1 MVTHSGT
8 LFAFRSALV
17 AEILAPLAAL
27 LVLLPA
33 LLGALPARLLRRHGF
48 GHPGARLRPLL
59 LLFETAHLALRS
71 RRGAAL
77 LPLDLGLHLNLP
89 GGLYGPL
96 LDDGLA
102 PA

>member
-8 LFAFRSALV
+8 VLIPRSVLV
-17 AEILAPLAAL
+17 ARRLPHLAAL
-27 LVLLPA
+27 LALLPSLLPA
-33 LLGALPARLLRRHGF
+33 LLVALRARLLRRHGF

-77 LPLDLGLHLNLP
+77 LPLDLGLHLNLL
-89 GGLYGPL
+89 G
-96 LDDGLA
+96 
-102 PA
+102 